1 MEVIKLETN
10 KKPKKDTYTDPS
22 DANAEPC
29 LAKDSLSLKKLF
41 IRESVGWA
49 KVDFRTKLVT
59 RLKGRVVF

>member
-10 KKPKKDTYTDPS
+10 KKPKKDTYTDPA

-41 IRESVGWA
+41 IRESVE
-49 KVDFRTKLVT
+49 LN
-59 RLKGRVVF
+59 